1 MRTKRIVD
9 ILMTAALMLLMSM
22 QITDTTLH
30 EYIGFFMFV
39 IVIFHVYLNRIW
51 YKALF
56 KGRYTLLRSFTVIIN
71 FALLIAFFMSVFSGL
86 IMSETFPALN
96 IESLTSFVRVSHLSS
111 SYLCFVLMAVHA
123 GLYWG
128 AVAGKIK
135 ASWPVIIAIIISGW
149 GLYAFLNADIFSY
162 ITLRNQFAF
171 IDYDKNFALVLLDN
185 ISMFVLWTLAGYET
199 TRILTGKYLRPCVII
214 SCVLLIG
221 LSLYTLC
228 GTQTGGF

>member
-1 MRTKRIVD
+1 MKLKRIVD

-22 QITDTTLH
+22 QITDTTWH
-30 EYIGFFMFV
+30 EYIGVFMFI

-56 KGRYTLLRSFTVIIN
+56 KGRYSLLRTFTVIIN

-86 IMSETFPALN
+86 IMPESFPALN
-96 IESLTSFVRVSHLSS
+96 IESLTSFAREAHLSS

-128 AVAGKIK
+128 AVAVKIK
-135 ASWPVIIAIIISGW
+135 SSWPVILAVIISGW

-171 IDYDKNFALVLLDN
+171 IDYEKNFALVLLDN
-185 ISMFVLWTLAGYET
+185 ISMFVFWTLAGYQT
-199 TRILTGKYLRPCVII
+199 TRILAGKYLRPCVII

-221 LSLYTLC
+221 IPLYMLY
-228 GTQTGGF
+228 GTQSGGF